1 MNIIPEEQ
9 KTEAKNEY
17 NEYGEANH
25 HQKIVKNDISTQTRK
40 HYWHLTRTGLP
51 LIS

>member
-17 NEYGEANH
+17 NEYGEANYH
-25 HQKIVKNDISTQTRK
+25 EKIMKNDISRQ
-40 HYWHLTRTGLP
+40 
-51 LIS
+51 